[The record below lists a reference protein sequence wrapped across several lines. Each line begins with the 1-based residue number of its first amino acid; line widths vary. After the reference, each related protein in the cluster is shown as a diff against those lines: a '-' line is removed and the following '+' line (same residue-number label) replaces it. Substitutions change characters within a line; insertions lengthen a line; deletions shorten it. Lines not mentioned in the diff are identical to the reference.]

1 MKKLL
6 IIALLVVGC
15 GTEPED
21 DASTE
26 TESLPKGI
34 CVWKEKRPI
43 PEGMYSDCDGL
54 THQMAFYWF
63 YFCSDEQF
71 TESECLE
78 NYPNY
83 EIIYGSELSFYYW
96 GDNTFEAICVEKQNQ
111 IDLVLPDC
119 ATGPSVCN

>member
-1 MKKLL
+1 MIRRLIILLL
-6 IIALLVVGC
+6 IVGC
-15 GTEPED
+15 STEPED

-34 CVWKEKRPI
+34 CVWKELRPA
-43 PEGMYSDCDGL
+43 PVGMYSDCVGL
-54 THQMAFYWF
+54 SQQMAFYWF

-96 GDNTFEAICVEKQNQ
+96 GDNTCEAICMERQNHTN
-111 IDLVLPDC
+111 LGLLDC